1 MGQWQF
7 HTPDGVM
14 DILPDDC
21 YAKRQLETKLRE
33 LFWRSGYSEIETP
46 GIEFYDVYASGS
58 GLAPQEGLFKFFD
71 QQGRILCLRYDGT
84 VPTAR
89 LAATLYRDSQ
99 LPLRFSYINSM
110 YRYNEFGGG
119 RQREFTQAGIELM
132 GSQSPAADAEVIAMA
147 IESAKTIGITD
158 LQVSIGQ
165 VNFFKGL
172 IDEWG
177 LDDEVAQKLPHLID
191 AKDMVALEE
200 LADRTGL
207 PAKARE
213 VLLLMPSLYGTYEVL
228 DQLAGLVTHQLCLDA
243 LANLREVL
251 DHLANFGLLEYVS
264 LDLGQLQS
272 LNYYTGIIFKGF
284 TYGLGFPL
292 FSGGRYDQLVTNFG
306 RDLSATGFSIG
317 LNFALIALRRQNKPQ
332 ARRPAVDFLG
342 YHPSRRSEAIA
353 RARQMRLNGWAV
365 VCDYDDKTYAE
376 LMALVNNSDY
386 AAILYLGETAE
397 EIEELTANGEPTGF
411 SPAGEE
417 AAAGGTTHG

>member
-21 YAKRQLETKLRE
+21 YAKRQLENQLRD

-46 GIEFYDVYASGS
+46 GIEFYDVYASGT

-89 LAATLYRDSQ
+89 VAATLYRDSQ

-132 GSQSPAADAEVIAMA
+132 GSQSPAADAEIIAMA
-147 IESAKTIGITD
+147 IEAAKTIGIED

-172 IDEWG
+172 VDEWG
-177 LDDEVAQKLPHLID
+177 LDDEIAQKLPRLID

-200 LADRTGL
+200 LADRIGL
-207 PAKARE
+207 SERARE
-213 VLLLMPSLYGTYEVL
+213 VLLLVPSLYGTYDVL
-228 DQLAGLVTHQLCLDA
+228 DQLGGLVTSSLCLEA
-243 LANLREVL
+243 LSNLRAVL
-251 DHLANFGLLEYVS
+251 DHLDAYGLLEYVS

-272 LNYYTGIIFKGF
+272 LNYYSGIIFKGF

-292 FSGGRYDQLVTNFG
+292 FSGGRYDQLVGNFG

-317 LNFALIALRRQNKPQ
+317 LNFALTALRRQNRPLAK
-332 ARRPAVDFLG
+332 RPAVDFLG
-342 YHPSRRSEAIA
+342 YHPSRRADAIG
-353 RARQMRLNGWAV
+353 RARQMRQNGWAV
-365 VCDYDDKTYAE
+365 VCDYDGKTYDE
-376 LMALVNNSDY
+376 LQSLVRNSDY
-386 AAILYLGETAE
+386 AAILYLAETGDDLEEISAGNETAE
-397 EIEELTANGEPTGF
+397 GSTTG
-411 SPAGEE
+411 GQ
-417 AAAGGTTHG
+417 THG

>member
-7 HTPDGVM
+7 HTPDGVT
-14 DILPDDC
+14 DVLPDDC
-21 YAKRQLETKLRE
+21 YAKRQLESQLRE

-89 LAATLYRDSQ
+89 VAATLYRDSQ

-119 RQREFTQAGIELM
+119 RQREFTQAGVELM
-132 GSQSPAADAEVIAMA
+132 GSQSPAADAEIIAMA
-147 IESAKTIGITD
+147 IEAAKTIGIKD

-172 IDEWG
+172 VDEWG
-177 LDDEVAQKLPHLID
+177 LDEEVAQKLPRLID

-200 LADRTGL
+200 LADRIGL
-207 PAKARE
+207 PARARE
-213 VLLLMPSLYGTYEVL
+213 VLLLMPSLYGTYEVIDQLGSLVSNPLCHDALSNLRAVL
-228 DQLAGLVTHQLCLDA
+228 DQLDA
-243 LANLREVL
+243 
-251 DHLANFGLLEYVS
+251 FGLLEYVS

-292 FSGGRYDQLVTNFG
+292 FSGGRYDQLVGNFG

-317 LNFALIALRRQNKPQ
+317 LNFALTALRRQGRPL
-332 ARRPAVDFLG
+332 ASRPAIDFLG
-342 YHPSRRSEAIA
+342 YHPSRRADA
-353 RARQMRLNGWAV
+353 LAKAQQMRKDGWAV
-365 VCDYDDKTYAE
+365 VCDYDDKTYDQ
-376 LMALVNNSDY
+376 LKSLVNNSDY
-386 AAILYLGETAE
+386 AAILYLGENGDDL
-397 EIEELTANGEPTGF
+397 EELNSDETSTDGSN
-411 SPAGEE
+411 AGTKK
-417 AAAGGTTHG
+417 GGPSHG

>member
-7 HTPDGVM
+7 HTPDGVS

-21 YAKRQLETKLRE
+21 YAKRQLEKQLRE
-33 LFWRSGYSEIETP
+33 LFQRGGYQEIETP

-84 VPTAR
+84 VPAAR
-89 LAATLYRDSQ
+89 VAATLYRDSQ
-99 LPLRFSYINSM
+99 LPLRFSYVNSM

-119 RQREFTQAGIELM
+119 RQREFAQAGVELM

-147 IESAKTIGITD
+147 IEAAQAIGIKD

-172 IDEWG
+172 VAEWG
-177 LDDEVAQKLPHLID
+177 LAEEVAQKLPRLID

-200 LADRTGL
+200 LADGVGL
-207 PAKARE
+207 EAKARE
-213 VLLLMPSLYGTYEVL
+213 VLLLMPSLYGTYDVL
-228 DQLAGLVTHQLCLDA
+228 DQLAGLVSNPLCLDA
-243 LANLREVL
+243 LANLRAVL
-251 DHLANFGLLEYVS
+251 EQLDLYGLLPYVS

-306 RDLSATGFSIG
+306 RDLSATGFSMG
-317 LNFALIALRRQNKPQ
+317 LNFAMQALRRQGQNLPD
-332 ARRPAVDFLG
+332 RPTVDFLG
-342 YHPSRRSEAIA
+342 YHPSRRADALA
-353 RARQMRLNGWAV
+353 RARSMRQDGWAI
-365 VCDYDDKTYAE
+365 VCDYDNQTLE
-376 LMALVNNSDY
+376 ALRGRVGNSDY
-386 AAILYLGETAE
+386 AKVLYLGAE
-397 EIEELTANGEPTGF
+397 GDELITLTNDTQ
-411 SPAGEE
+411 
-417 AAAGGTTHG
+417 GGKSRG